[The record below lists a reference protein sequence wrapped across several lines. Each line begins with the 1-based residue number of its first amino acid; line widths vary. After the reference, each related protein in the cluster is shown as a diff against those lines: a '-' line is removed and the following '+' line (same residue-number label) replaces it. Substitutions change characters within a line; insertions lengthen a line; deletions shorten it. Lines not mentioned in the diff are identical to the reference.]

1 MCMCT
6 ANLFLEEALKC
17 SPTSCFRYTVLSN
30 DVQSPIYLDESTR
43 LAPLSKLP
51 CSPWIFQDE
60 CQGYGL
66 WETFCIQFCHN
77 SLWESKAAAHNF
89 QPCHYPG
96 SHKQLQ
102 PNCSKQFSA
111 SFSAAWK
118 TRDILWSSR
127 SPVQRRYQPWPL
139 PRTALEKE
147 LGATWKLLTPCQE
160 QWQIAW
166 WGLTWCAV
174 VTSASYEV
182 LSVAPTWRCS
192 SPQRTWSVV
201 AIPSCDSAL

>member
-1 MCMCT
+1 MVSRQRQSEITHKGSEMSSFSKCT
-6 ANLFLEEALKC
+6 ANLFLEEAPKC
-17 SPTSCFRYTVLSN
+17 SPTSCFRYTVLGN

-102 PNCSKQFSA
+102 PNCSKPFFEISNDLP
-111 SFSAAWK
+111 SIVV
-118 TRDILWSSR
+118 ILQGTQQHLDTGIVLFELHRVSHKE
-127 SPVQRRYQPWPL
+127 RR
-139 PRTALEKE
+139 
-147 LGATWKLLTPCQE
+147 
-160 QWQIAW
+160 
-166 WGLTWCAV
+166 V
-174 VTSASYEV
+174 VV
-182 LSVAPTWRCS
+182 
-192 SPQRTWSVV
+192 SVV
-201 AIPSCDSAL
+201 KQHGFEALGWTVYE